1 MNLSI
6 VLSDSGLAL
15 EGISRAAKAAKI
27 FDIIPAHPN
36 KEIALKNFRSLFE
49 QLKKNYPIQPGD
61 KVRITTKV
69 KNRSTGKAEPDNVQE
84 GQCIELA
91 VHYDDTIRLIC
102 YPYKANGEVSSKGK
116 IWISHDTTVE
126 KI

>member
-1 MNLSI
+1 MSN
-6 VLSDSGLAL
+6 
-15 EGISRAAKAAKI
+15 E
-27 FDIIPAHPN
+27 
-36 KEIALKNFRSLFE
+36 EIAMRLQQCRSHIEDVEIEIRDLFE